1 MFRSMYIGTSI
12 AISWAWGTSLIIGM
26 QIAQQ
31 KGFGAF
37 LTWATANCLTLV
49 FFSILWRKG
58 LIREEVLEKPY
69 VKWLALLI
77 QAFCL
82 IVQLKVIDDV
92 MRSLGASPVLSYGL
106 VTAIGLV
113 FILAMYRKGLD
124 MSILTDNYQGAMT
137 LIALAVGIGT
147 SIYCDVPRYV
157 IPSSEN
163 SDLMWGAW
171 SACILMSGI
180 ITDIQHWQRAKKNG
194 NGYAFECAAV
204 MFAVY
209 LSLVY
214 TLAHYHL
221 NSVGYICL
229 LIAVLGVTTS
239 TIDSIAVA
247 MHRMHG
253 KTVGTAAACFLCIFW
268 GVFASVGVL
277 TLWSNFG
284 IVRVLLACIIVG
296 LGIHYKRGEENV
308 YRLAQQ
314 LRH

>member
-1 MFRSMYIGTSI
+1 MLKSLYIGASI

-31 KGFGAF
+31 KGLGAF

-49 FFSILWRKG
+49 FFSCLWRNG

-77 QAFCL
+77 QSFCL

-92 MRSLGASPVLSYGL
+92 IRSLGASSVLSYGI

-113 FILAMYRKGLD
+113 FILGMYRKGLD
-124 MSILTDNYQGAMT
+124 MSILTDNYQGIMT
-137 LIALAVGIGT
+137 ILALIVGIW
-147 SIYCDVPRYV
+147 SSLYYNVPQYV
-157 IPSSEN
+157 IPSSET
-163 SDLMWGAW
+163 SDLIWGSW

-194 NGYAFECAAV
+194 NGHAFECASV
-204 MFAVY
+204 MFAIY
-209 LSLVY
+209 LFLVY
-214 TLAHYHL
+214 CLAHFQL
-221 NSVGYICL
+221 NEIGNICL

-247 MHRMHG
+247 MHRMKG
-253 KTVGTAAACFLCIFW
+253 KLFGTSVACFLCVFW

-284 IVRVLLACIIVG
+284 VVRVLLAMIIVG
-296 LGIHYKRGEENV
+296 LGIQYKRMTYVN
-308 YRLAQQ
+308 RINQ
-314 LRH
+314 